1 MKTVA
6 EIRIDRLNELI
17 AEHKNQAAFAKAIGK
32 SESQVSQW
40 KTRAKHSGTGKPRKM
55 GDEIARELEQ
65 LCGKPQGWMDQDR
78 PETPTPISSAPNAR
92 LLDMPLRSAD
102 EDGVQTHQIEYW
114 DAKGSCGG
122 GSHNDADALKGY
134 LAKEP
139 TWFQRYN
146 VKPKDAVAIIA
157 DGDSMADFIVDGDI
171 VIFDR
176 SKTEPQSGFIYLIQH
191 PDGLRIKQLRRDIN
205 GTWILESRNPN
216 KAHYP
221 DEIIPP
227 EKGELLVIKGKFVY
241 RQDG

>member
-1 MKTVA
+1 METIAQRLKKIRTERGLSQAKLA
-6 EIRIDRLNELI
+6 ER
-17 AEHKNQAAFAKAIGK
+17 AG
-32 SESQVSQW
+32 VSQG
-40 KTRAKHSGTGKPRKM
+40 TVGNIESGQRGYGESIVDIAAALQTTPRYL
-55 GDEIARELEQ
+55 RLETDD
-65 LCGKPQGWMDQDR
+65 PSINA
-78 PETPTPISSAPNAR
+78 PASAPNAR

-102 EDGVQTHQIEYW
+102 EDDVQTHQIEYW

-122 GSHNDADALKGY
+122 GSHNDAEALKGY

-139 TWFQRYN
+139 TWFQRYD
-146 VKPKDAVAIIA
+146 VRPKNAVAIIA

-241 RQDG
+241 RQGG

>member
-1 MKTVA
+1 MLTGKELGEALRRAIALKGVKQVEVA
-6 EIRIDRLNELI
+6 EHFGVKPPSVQDWLKRGV
-17 AEHKNQAAFAKAIGK
+17 IGK
-32 SESQVSQW
+32 D
-40 KTRAKHSGTGKPRKM
+40 KLP
-55 GDEIARELEQ
+55 ELWAYFSDVV
-65 LCGKPQGWMDQDR
+65 G
-78 PETPTPISSAPNAR
+78 PEHWGLEAFPTQELKSAPNAR

-139 TWFQRYN
+139 TWFQRYD
-146 VKPKDAVAIIA
+146 VRPKDAIAIIA

-241 RQDG
+241 RQGG